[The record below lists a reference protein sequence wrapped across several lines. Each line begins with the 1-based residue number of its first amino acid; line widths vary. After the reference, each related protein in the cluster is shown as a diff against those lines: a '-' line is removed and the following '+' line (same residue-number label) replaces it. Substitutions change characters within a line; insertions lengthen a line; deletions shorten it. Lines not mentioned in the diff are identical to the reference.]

1 MNRRIYSGEG
11 CFYVNIYKSK
21 EHKIGYGIALQ
32 IILGQ
37 HNRDRL
43 LLEKIVNILESG
55 KIYERKNSNT
65 IVLTISNFKDI
76 YIKLIPFFKEYKI
89 RGIKYFNFEDFC
101 IIAEIIKKGNHTK
114 LEGLK
119 EIKFIKSNMN
129 KKRIFIK
136 GPSFTVK

>member
-1 MNRRIYSGEG
+1 MITKKQSDFLLFKSIIEIISKGQHLTDSGLFKIASLKASLNKGLPEKLNKYFPTIIKVERPKVNIPININPHWIGGFYSGVG

-65 IVLTISNFKDI
+65 IV
-76 YIKLIPFFKEYKI
+76 
-89 RGIKYFNFEDFC
+89 
-101 IIAEIIKKGNHTK
+101 
-114 LEGLK
+114 
-119 EIKFIKSNMN
+119 
-129 KKRIFIK
+129 
-136 GPSFTVK
+136 